1 MVEQGATPGGRNE
14 RHAATDLDA
23 QAPAPASAAGATE
36 LPGLVANAS
45 YTTWGWVHLL
55 AGAVA
60 IAAGVGLLS
69 GQMWARVLG
78 VLIAALSAML
88 NFLFIPAYPV
98 WSLLMVTFDIVV
110 IWAITAH
117 GAEMKT
123 VRALGNS

>member
-1 MVEQGATPGGRNE
+1 M
-14 RHAATDLDA
+14 
-23 QAPAPASAAGATE
+23 
-36 LPGLVANAS
+36 ANAS

>member
-1 MVEQGATPGGRNE
+1 MFGAAMMILLGAF
-14 RHAATDLDA
+14 HAIAGLTALLDSGYYLAT
-23 QAPAPASAAGATE
+23 STS
-36 LPGLVANAS
+36 LVANAS

-60 IAAGVGLLS
+60 IAAGIGLLS

-88 NFLFIPAYPV
+88 NFLFVPAYPI

-110 IWAITAH
+110 IWAITVH

-123 VRALGNS
+123 VRALRNS